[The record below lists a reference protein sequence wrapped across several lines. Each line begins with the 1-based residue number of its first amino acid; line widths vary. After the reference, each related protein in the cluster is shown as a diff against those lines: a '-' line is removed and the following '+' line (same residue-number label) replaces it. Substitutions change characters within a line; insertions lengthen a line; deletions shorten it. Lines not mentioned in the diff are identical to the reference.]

1 MQNDGGPV
9 RRLDTT
15 LDGMNRYADITG
27 LPEANKEHREGIQ
40 LLKAPLSVAS
50 DTVHCV
56 RKNHEFCI
64 LYASDE
70 DLVTQDAL
78 SVRTCTANDQPDTE
92 M

>member
-15 LDGMNRYADITG
+15 LAGMNRYADITG

-40 LLKAPLSVAS
+40 LLNAPLSVAS

>member
-1 MQNDGGPV
+1 
-9 RRLDTT
+9 LDTT
-15 LDGMNRYADITG
+15 LAGINRCADITR
-27 LPEANKEHREGIQ
+27 LAEANKEHREGIQ
-40 LLKAPLSVAS
+40 LLNPPLSGAC
-50 DTVHCV
+50 DTIHCV

-78 SVRTCTANDQPDTE
+78 SVRTCAAYDQPDTE